1 MCSSLAGGRGRG
13 RGGEGRGGQC
23 MWKASSSPI
32 EVHSFLPDSRLLGRD
47 SDLSVSELDVLPLL
61 DKEPMP
67 IDLQVFED
75 MEEMREMART
85 AWMVA

>member
-1 MCSSLAGGRGRG
+1 
-13 RGGEGRGGQC
+13 